1 MKTKYH
7 FEIMEL
13 EDDMVAVPISG
24 NEGQFHGVLKINETA
39 AEILK
44 MLEKDT
50 TEMQI
55 VEDLM
60 QQYSGKEEEI
70 KKYVHEYIETLINEG
85 VVEKD

>member
-1 MKTKYH
+1 MKTKYS

-44 MLEKDT
+44 MMEKDT

-55 VEDLM
+55 VEELM
-60 QQYSGKEEEI
+60 QKYSGNKEDI
-70 KKYVHEYIETLINEG
+70 AKYIHEYIETLIAEG